1 MFYKIV
7 IIQNRDVYMK
17 RILITLLVVC
27 TLGLPACNTKAKE
40 EALAQTTEVA
50 SELGEI
56 SFTLNGYWNLQQE
69 EGVEKTNL
77 SDSQTY
83 DFMATHS
90 ETGTNI
96 SIIYDDL
103 TKTDGGTLVKI
114 DDYVTAVQESLKTSS
129 KYTYKCSDITSEKLH
144 GKEYMTF
151 SCDVAELDARQHF
164 YIRRIEDTIVIMMI
178 TLYGEDTI
186 SGILELAK

>member
-1 MFYKIV
+1 
-7 IIQNRDVYMK
+7 MK
-17 RILITLLVVC
+17 RIFITLLIISM
-27 TLGLPACNTKAKE
+27 LGLPACNTKAKE
-40 EALAQTTEVA
+40 EALAQTTEVT

-69 EGVEKTNL
+69 EETENGNL
-77 SDSQTY
+77 SDSQIY
-83 DFMATHS
+83 DFMATHT

-129 KYTYKCSDITSEKLH
+129 NYTYKCSEISSEKLH
-144 GKEYMTF
+144 GKEYQTF
-151 SCDVAELDARQHF
+151 SSSVAELEARQHF
-164 YIRRIEDTIVIMMI
+164 YIRRIDDTMMVMMI

-186 SGILELAK
+186 DSVLGLSN